1 MYYAAKLLEGLGMAT
16 VAGGFAI
23 AFPELMNLR
32 VLGIGLL
39 LFTCGWIMDLYILK
53 S

>member
-1 MYYAAKLLEGLGMAT
+1 MYYAAKLLEGSGMAV
-16 VAGGFAI
+16 VAGGFVI
-23 AFPELMNLR
+23 AFPELMNIR

-39 LFTCGWIMDLYILK
+39 LFTCGWIMDLYILR